1 MSAYL
6 EIEKA
11 RFEDRL
17 SVEVDV
23 DPTLLEVR
31 VPTFTLQ
38 PLLENAIKHGISDML
53 APGTARIHVYRL
65 DGAARIDVEDD
76 AGTYEERRR
85 GGAGDPARRQADPEP
100 ARARGGA
107 HHLMHPQRADARL
120 DPGAGPGGGLGDR
133 PMMRAVI
140 VDDEVHAR
148 RSLEAMLTRTGAFQV
163 VGTCA
168 NAVEALQAIRTETPD
183 VLFLDIQLPKVNGF
197 QLLSMIDQEVMP
209 HVVFVTAFDEYAVQA
224 FEENALDYLLKPVER
239 DRLDRTVEKLG
250 RSLDQGKPPVYD
262 SPAIERI
269 PCAGPNSI
277 RLVDVADVEQVRCS
291 AAGVYVFTPRGEY
304 LTDPT
309 MHVLET
315 KTDLERC
322 HRQYLV
328 NPRLIDEILRPE
340 PRGAV
345 LRMKSG
351 REVPVSRRYF
361 VALRRRLGLRRE

>member
-1 MSAYL
+1 
-6 EIEKA
+6 
-11 RFEDRL
+11 
-17 SVEVDV
+17 
-23 DPTLLEVR
+23 
-31 VPTFTLQ
+31 
-38 PLLENAIKHGISDML
+38 
-53 APGTARIHVYRL
+53 
-65 DGAARIDVEDD
+65 
-76 AGTYEERRR
+76 
-85 GGAGDPARRQADPEP
+85 
-100 ARARGGA
+100 
-107 HHLMHPQRADARL
+107 
-120 DPGAGPGGGLGDR
+120 
-133 PMMRAVI
+133 MMRAVI

-148 RSLEAMLTRTGAFQV
+148 RSLEAMLASTGEFQV

-168 NAVEALQAIRTETPD
+168 NAVEALQAIRAETPD

-239 DRLDRTVEKLG
+239 DRLDQTVEKLL
-250 RSLDQGKPPVYD
+250 RSLDQGRPPVYD

-291 AAGVYVFTPRGEY
+291 AAGVYVLTARGEY
-304 LTDPT
+304 LTDLT
-309 MHVLET
+309 MHVLEA

-328 NPRLIDEILRPE
+328 NARLIEEILLPE

-361 VALRRRLGLRRE
+361 AALRRRLGLRRE

>member
-1 MSAYL
+1 
-6 EIEKA
+6 
-11 RFEDRL
+11 
-17 SVEVDV
+17 
-23 DPTLLEVR
+23 
-31 VPTFTLQ
+31 
-38 PLLENAIKHGISDML
+38 
-53 APGTARIHVYRL
+53 
-65 DGAARIDVEDD
+65 
-76 AGTYEERRR
+76 
-85 GGAGDPARRQADPEP
+85 
-100 ARARGGA
+100 
-107 HHLMHPQRADARL
+107 
-120 DPGAGPGGGLGDR
+120 
-133 PMMRAVI
+133 MMRAVI

-148 RSLEAMLTRTGAFQV
+148 RSLEAMLARTGEFQIV
-163 VGTCA
+163 ATCA
-168 NAVEALQAIRTETPD
+168 DAVEALQAIRTQTPD

-209 HVVFVTAFDEYAVQA
+209 HVVFVTAYDEYAVQA

-262 SPAIERI
+262 SPALERI

-277 RLVDVADVEQVRCS
+277 RLVDAADVEQVRCS
-291 AAGVYVFTPRGEY
+291 AAGVYVLTPRGEY
-304 LTDPT
+304 LTDLT

-328 NPRLIDEILRPE
+328 NVRLIEEILRPE